1 MCLCRVAFECCQGS
15 VYLIPRD
22 PRLIVLLVIFLQ
34 VSGMW
39 VVNIDHV
46 IMDFDMKTINK
57 TKEPSETPSGHVLAS
72 RCDLVSSRTTTAYKV
87 RYVQF
92 ITLLSCVWQ
101 VLCADRLIYI
111 HQINFVSFW
120 SQFIPSLINVP
131 MGVVSNLFWVTGL
144 HLRNLRSVL
153 ENKEWQ
159 KEAVHSLHWSGRGTN
174 FPLHVA
180 GSGGS
185 Y

>member
-1 MCLCRVAFECCQGS
+1 M
-15 VYLIPRD
+15 YLIPRD

-87 RYVQF
+87 C
-92 ITLLSCVWQ
+92 T
-101 VLCADRLIYI
+101 I
-111 HQINFVSFW
+111 HNFVIMCMTST
-120 SQFIPSLINVP
+120 LC
-131 MGVVSNLFWVTGL
+131 
-144 HLRNLRSVL
+144 
-153 ENKEWQ
+153 
-159 KEAVHSLHWSGRGTN
+159 
-174 FPLHVA
+174 
-180 GSGGS
+180 
-185 Y
+185 